1 MALYH
6 HGVRVIEINE
16 GTRPIRTISTAVIGL
31 VATSSDADATFF
43 PANDITLVTDIDL
56 AITKAGTD
64 GTLLAALTAI
74 SLQCKPIVI
83 VSLVAEGVDAA
94 ATEANVIGSQ
104 INGRYTGIKAFA
116 AAKGRFGF
124 APRIL
129 GAPGLENAGVIT
141 ELVASAQ
148 TLRAFTYAQAPTNT
162 KEDATTFRDT
172 YGARELMLV
181 WPDGMSG
188 ADSLPTAAYAMAMR
202 AKIDADIG
210 WHKTLS
216 NVAVNGITG
225 LTHDVTW
232 DLQNPNTDAG
242 YLNAQEVTTIIR
254 ENGYR
259 FWGDRTCSADPLF
272 AFENYTRSAQIIAD
286 TIAEAHMY
294 AVSKGI
300 TKTTARDIVESV
312 NRKFRAWVS
321 EGYLL
326 GGECWIDKDANG
338 IDIIKDGKLVI
349 DYDFTPIPP
358 LEDLTFQQR
367 ITDKYIADLVS
378 VIAN

>member
-1 MALYH
+1 MLYH
-6 HGVRVIEINE
+6 HGARVIEINE
-16 GTRPIRTISTAVIGL
+16 GTRTIRTISTAVIGL
-31 VATSSDADATFF
+31 VATSNDADAAFF
-43 PANDITLVTDIDL
+43 PPNDMTLVTDIDL

-83 VSLVAEGVDAA
+83 VSLVDEGVDAA

-104 INGRYTGIKAFA
+104 INGRYTGVKAFA
-116 AAKGRFGF
+116 AAKSRFGF
-124 APRIL
+124 TPRIL
-129 GAPGLENAGVIT
+129 GAPGLENPGVVT
-141 ELVASAQ
+141 ELVANAQ
-148 TLRAFTYAQAPTNT
+148 TLKSFVYAQVPVDT
-162 KEDATTFRDT
+162 KEEATTFRDT
-172 YGARELMLV
+172 YGARELMLL
-181 WPDGMSG
+181 WPDAMAG
-188 ADSLPTAAYAMAMR
+188 ADSLPTAAYALGMR

-216 NVAVNGITG
+216 NVAINGVTG
-225 LTHDVTW
+225 IAVDVTW

-242 YLNAQEVTTIIR
+242 YLNGQEVTTIIR

-259 FWGDRTCSADPLF
+259 FWGDRTCSDDPLF
-272 AFENYTRSAQIIAD
+272 AFENYTRTAQIISD
-286 TIAEAHMY
+286 TIAEAHMW

-312 NRKFRAWVS
+312 NRKMREWVTG
-321 EGYLL
+321 GYLL

-338 IDIIKDGKLVI
+338 IDIIKEGKLVI